1 MTFLLEASFLK
12 QPGCDECKSLKGSR
26 LYISTTCG
34 SKTWKWSWEMAGWIL
49 RKQAMDMSG
58 GPDSDVR
65 WGLVNSSKPISGGNF
80 LFVQV
85 PGDQPSD
92 LKE

>member
-1 MTFLLEASFLK
+1 
-12 QPGCDECKSLKGSR
+12 
-26 LYISTTCG
+26 
-34 SKTWKWSWEMAGWIL
+34 
-49 RKQAMDMSG
+49 MDMSG